1 MPRLSRLS
9 SVSRLRPAAWLLEVA
24 RDARAQ
30 DSFEY
35 LLVLGGVS
43 VALVLAI
50 AAPVSGSLLTGVVD
64 GACATVTSIVPAAG
78 C

>member
-9 SVSRLRPAAWLLEVA
+9 SLSRLRPAAWRLKVA

-43 VALVLAI
+43 VAVVLAI

-64 GACATVTSIVPAAG
+64 GACSAVASIVPAAS